1 MHRAAFKSAVAA
13 LFASAT
19 LAGPLQAQSPPAA
32 GGGAPMFSRSVGYER
47 YMGRWSR
54 TLVPDYIAFAGVR
67 NGDRV
72 LDVGTGTG
80 AVPAALATRLP
91 ASEIVRIDPSDGF
104 IEYAKSNVT
113 YGRTRFEVGDAQ
125 SLRFPDATFDQTMAL
140 LVMNFVPDHEKA
152 IREMRRVTRP
162 GGTVSACVWDYDA
175 GMEMIR
181 IFWDEVVAFDPSMA
195 PKHQRSMKF
204 ARQGEL
210 GALWR
215 SAGLTDVREQPLVIE
230 QRFASFD
237 DYWKPFLGQAGA
249 AGSFIRTMGEDK
261 VLQLEER
268 LRKRLQPDGGDGSIT
283 LKARAWCVRG
293 QAG

>member
-1 MHRAAFKSAVAA
+1 MQSAVFRSAA
-13 LFASAT
+13 TALLAIAV
-19 LAGPLQAQSPPAA
+19 LAGPVHAQAPA
-32 GGGAPMFSRSVGYER
+32 GGGAPMFSRSEGYER

-54 TLVPDYIAFAGVR
+54 KLAPDYIAFAGVR
-67 NGDRV
+67 NGERV

-80 AVPAALATRLP
+80 AVAAALATRLP
-91 ASEIVRIDPSDGF
+91 ASEIVGIDPSEAF
-104 IEYAKSNVT
+104 IEFAQTNVT
-113 YGRTRFEVGDAQ
+113 YSRTRFELGDAQ
-125 SLRFPDATFDQTMAL
+125 ALRFPDATFDQTLAL

-175 GMEMIR
+175 GMDMIR
-181 IFWDEVVAFDPSMA
+181 IFWDEVVAIDPSLT

-215 SAGLTDVREQPLVIE
+215 KAGLTDVREQPLIIE
-230 QRFASFD
+230 QRFTSFD
-237 DYWKPFLGQAGA
+237 DYWKPFLGQTGA
-249 AGSFIRTMGEDK
+249 AGTFVKTLGEDK
-261 VLQLEER
+261 VRELEAR
-268 LRKRLQPDGGDGSIT
+268 LRKRLQPDGGDGPIA
-283 LKARAWCVRG
+283 LKARAWCVKG